1 MEESRSIRASHQS
14 RSHIAFIGI
23 PVVAVLAVGA
33 AVLAQVA
40 GSAVAGCT
48 AAPKTISY
56 KLTAAQTVK
65 TVNTGLLERGP
76 TPPPSNLA
84 NVVSGYIIE
93 AHWNTLQPTATGPL
107 ATTVIDRAVAA
118 VRYWNAANP
127 SNPRALRLRIESGIY
142 APDWV
147 KAMSG
152 GPVTV
157 KSPTGSS
164 GTVARWWTA
173 PVEAAYTAFVAKLA
187 AYVDPIPEIR
197 EVTVGATMEFF
208 GEIFIRFAPQ
218 NAAALTAAGYTET
231 ADIAAMESSFRAHLA
246 FQHTTTQ
253 IDVNG
258 YQELSG
264 GNSLPVT
271 QELMNYALSIG
282 LAHVQF
288 ANASLTSAGNT
299 PLYALM
305 QSYGPKGSNQASVT
319 FQTMPTVP
327 SVTQVITRAVT
338 YGATSIELPS
348 NPGSAS
354 TLAPLE
360 KALDA
365 GLGHGG
371 GPPPPVIIEGVN
383 PSSGHSGP
391 VVVGTNGHTSH
402 KATTRP
408 AAAKLASA
416 AASALLLA
424 ATELAEQRTASA
436 STRGMDTPAAPAP
449 VVSYAD
455 TGAGVC

>member
-1 MEESRSIRASHQS
+1 M
-14 RSHIAFIGI
+14 
-23 PVVAVLAVGA
+23 LAVGA

-40 GSAVAGCT
+40 GSAVAGRT
-48 AAPKTISY
+48 VAPTISY
-56 KLTAAQTVK
+56 QLTAAQTVK
-65 TVNTGLLERGP
+65 TVNSGLLERGP
-76 TPPPSNLA
+76 TPPPSSLA
-84 NVVSGYIIE
+84 SVVSGYIIE

-118 VRYWNAANP
+118 VRYWNVANP
-127 SNPRALRLRIESGIY
+127 SNPRALRLRIESGVY
-142 APDWV
+142 APNWV

-157 KSPTGSS
+157 KSLSGST
-164 GTVARWWTA
+164 GTVARWWTV
-173 PVEAAYTAFVAKLA
+173 PVEAAYTALVAKLA

-218 NAAALTAAGYTET
+218 NAAALTAAGNTQA
-231 ADIAAMESSFRAHLA
+231 ADIAAMEASFRAHLA

-258 YQELSG
+258 YQELDG
-264 GNSLPVT
+264 GNSLAIT
-271 QELMNYALSIG
+271 QQLMTYALSIG

-288 ANASLTSAGNT
+288 ANASLTTAGNT

-305 QSYGPKGSNQASVT
+305 QSYGPKGSKQASVT

-327 SVTQVITRAVT
+327 SVTQVVNRAVT

-348 NPGSAS
+348 NPGTAS

-365 GLGHGG
+365 GMGHGG
-371 GPPPPVIIEGVN
+371 TPIVIQGVN
-383 PSSGHSGP
+383 PTPGQSAAPTMTG
-391 VVVGTNGHTSH
+391 VNGRAPHVTKSHT
-402 KATTRP
+402 

-416 AASALLLA
+416 AAIAVLFA
-424 ATELAEQRTASA
+424 ATELARQKPASA
-436 STRGMDTPAAPAP
+436 STRGMDTPAAPASL
-449 VVSYAD
+449 VNYSV

>member
-1 MEESRSIRASHQS
+1 MEESRSIRASHHT
-14 RSHIAFIGI
+14 RSHFAFIGV

-33 AVLAQVA
+33 AFVTQVA
-40 GSAVAGCT
+40 GSALAGCT
-48 AAPKTISY
+48 LAPKTISY
-56 KLTAAQTVK
+56 QLTAAQTVK
-65 TVNTGLLERGP
+65 PVNSGLLERGP
-76 TPPPSNLA
+76 APPPSNLA
-84 NVVSGYIIE
+84 GVVSGYIIE
-93 AHWNTLQPTATGPL
+93 GHWNTLQPTAGGPL

-118 VRYWNAANP
+118 VRVWNAANP
-127 SNPRALRLRIESGIY
+127 ANPRALRLRIESGIY

-157 KSPTGSS
+157 RSSSGST

-208 GEIFIRFAPQ
+208 GEIFIRFASQ
-218 NAAALTAAGYTET
+218 NAAALTAAGYTQA
-231 ADIAAMESSFRAHLA
+231 ADIAAMESSFRAHVA

-258 YQELSG
+258 YQQLTG
-264 GNSLPVT
+264 GGSLTIT
-271 QELMNYALSIG
+271 QQLMTYALSIG

-305 QSYGPKGSNQASVT
+305 QSYGPKGSNQASIT
-319 FQTMPTVP
+319 FQTMPTIP
-327 SVTQVITRAVT
+327 SVTQVINRALT

-354 TLAPLE
+354 TLSPLE

-365 GLGHGG
+365 GMLRGTSVGLQ
-371 GPPPPVIIEGVN
+371 GVN
-383 PSSGHSGP
+383 TQPGVSTAPAGATGPGHA
-391 VVVGTNGHTSH
+391 SH
-402 KATTRP
+402 KTTTHP
-408 AAAKLASA
+408 TVPKLASA
-416 AASALLLA
+416 AANALLLA
-424 ATELAEQRTASA
+424 AAELATGAPASA
-436 STRGMDTPAAPAP
+436 STRGMDTPAAPITA
-449 VVSYAD
+449 VNYA
-455 TGAGVC
+455 GGGVC